1 MRLCPRQD
9 SSSTSWSS
17 HWLRDS
23 GNIIQYDF
31 GGARLAYIPQH
42 TINQVASD
50 ENIRAVISFDDS
62 LSDCSSDTKNG
73 LITKII
79 LSGRRVFV
87 ICILG
92 RISMKYLRV
101 LLEED
106 HVTDSELPIAE
117 KRFTSGFANS
127 PYPLASFLRA
137 QFRLEGL
144 SQMPAQG
151 RFHQQIDEAH
161 TVPISVKSRLYDSLR
176 SNVYEMLIMFPG
188 TNFPLPPGQD
198 LVIKQ
203 AYSHATECGTERK
216 FLQALADNNISH
228 PHIVT
233 SYTGFQF
240 RTAHYVVSERGSGNL
255 LEFMTK
261 YTDGAQAGLDYDWVV
276 RQFMGLAD
284 ALSKIHG
291 PTTKGNTGL
300 YRNIGL
306 DNILV
311 FAKNDMSLQDST
323 LKFCG
328 WSYARMTARE
338 SNEETSEASSERAS
352 DESIIGTYNEH
363 KPSEV
368 IRGWNIAVSR
378 DIECLGLAF
387 LEVLVWF
394 HEGEVKMS
402 NFVEQHRYRWND
414 TAPGGM
420 KLARTVQ
427 QKIEEIGDRGAE
439 WKTLVDIIDQM
450 LHVDVVNTSR
460 VSDVVTALG
469 SLLGT

>member
-1 MRLCPRQD
+1 MV
-9 SSSTSWSS
+9 
-17 HWLRDS
+17 
-23 GNIIQYDF
+23 N
-31 GGARLAYIPQH
+31 

-50 ENIRAVISFDDS
+50 ENIRAVISFDNS
-62 LSDCSSDTKNG
+62 LSDCSPNIKNG
-73 LITKII
+73 LITKTI

-92 RISMKYLRV
+92 KIPIKYLRV

-106 HVTDSELPIAE
+106 LVTDSELPIAQ
-117 KRFTSGFANS
+117 KRVTSGFANS
-127 PYPLASFLRA
+127 PYLLASFLRA

-144 SQMPAQG
+144 SQMPTQG

-176 SNVYEMLIMFPG
+176 SSVYEMQIMFPG

-203 AYSHATECGTERK
+203 AYPHATECGTERE

-240 RTAHYVVSERGSGNL
+240 RTGHYVVSERGSGNL
-255 LEFMTK
+255 LKFMPK

-276 RQFMGLAD
+276 RQFMGLTD

-291 PTTKGNTGL
+291 PTTKGNNGL

-311 FAKNDMSLQDST
+311 FAKNDLNLQDST

-328 WSYARMTARE
+328 WSCAKMTDRE
-338 SNEETSEASSERAS
+338 RNEETSEASSEQAS
-352 DESIIGTYNEH
+352 DKPVIGTYNEN

-378 DIECLGLAF
+378 DIERLGLAF

-402 NFVEQHRYRWND
+402 DFVEQHRYRWND
-414 TAPGGM
+414 IVPGGL

-427 QKIEEIGDRGAE
+427 QKIKEIGDRGAE
-439 WKTLVDIIDQM
+439 WKTVVDIIGQM
-450 LHVDVVNTSR
+450 LQVNVVNTSR
-460 VSDVVTALG
+460 ASDVVTALG
-469 SLLGT
+469 SLLDT

>member
-9 SSSTSWSS
+9 SSATWWSS
-17 HWLRDS
+17 RWLRDS
-23 GNIIQYDF
+23 GNIIQYNF
-31 GGARLAYIPQH
+31 GGAELAYIPQH

-50 ENIRAVISFDDS
+50 ENIRAVISFDNS
-62 LSDCSSDTKNG
+62 LSDCSSDTRNG

-92 RISMKYLRV
+92 KISMKYLRA

-106 HVTDSELPIAE
+106 HVTDSEIPIPE
-117 KRFTSGFANS
+117 KRVTSGFANS
-127 PYPLASFLRA
+127 PYLASFLRA
-137 QFRLEGL
+137 QLRLEGL
-144 SQMPAQG
+144 SQMPTQG

-161 TVPISVKSRLYDSLR
+161 TVPISVKSRLYNGLQ
-176 SNVYEMLIMFPG
+176 SNVHEMQIMYPG
-188 TNFPLPPGQD
+188 TNFPLPPGQE
-198 LVIKQ
+198 LVIKE
-203 AYSHATECGTERK
+203 AYSYATECGTERK
-216 FLQALADNNISH
+216 FLQAPANNNISH

-240 RTAHYVVSERGSGNL
+240 RTTHYVVSERGSGHL
-255 LEFMTK
+255 LKFMTK

-276 RQFMGLAD
+276 RQFMGLTD

-291 PTTKGNTGL
+291 PTTKGNTEL
-300 YRNIGL
+300 YRNIRL
-306 DNILV
+306 ENILV
-311 FAKNDMSLQDST
+311 FAKNDLNLQDST

-328 WSYARMTARE
+328 WGYARMTGRE
-338 SNEETSEASSERAS
+338 PNEETSKASSEQAS

-363 KPSEV
+363 KPSKV
-368 IRGWNIAVSR
+368 ICGWNIAVSR

-402 NFVEQHRYRWND
+402 DFVKQHR
-414 TAPGGM
+414 
-420 KLARTVQ
+420 
-427 QKIEEIGDRGAE
+427 
-439 WKTLVDIIDQM
+439 
-450 LHVDVVNTSR
+450 
-460 VSDVVTALG
+460 
-469 SLLGT
+469 

>member
-9 SSSTSWSS
+9 SSATSWSS

-31 GGARLAYIPQH
+31 GEAKLAYIPQY
-42 TINQVASD
+42 TINEVASD
-50 ENIRAVISFDDS
+50 ENVRAVISFDNS

-92 RISMKYLRV
+92 KISMKYLRA

-117 KRFTSGFANS
+117 KRITSGFANS
-127 PYPLASFLRA
+127 PYLLASFLRA

-144 SQMPAQG
+144 SQMPTQG

-161 TVPISVKSRLYDSLR
+161 TVPISVKSSLYDSLQ
-176 SNVYEMLIMFPG
+176 SHVYEMQIMFPG

-198 LVIKQ
+198 LVIKK
-203 AYSHATECGTERK
+203 ACSYATKCVTERK
-216 FLQALADNNISH
+216 FLQALANNDISH

-233 SYTGFQF
+233 SYTGFWF
-240 RTAHYVVSERGSGNL
+240 RTAQYVVSERGSGNL
-255 LEFMTK
+255 LKFMTK
-261 YTDGAQAGLDYDWVV
+261 YTDGAQARLNYDWVV
-276 RQFMGLAD
+276 HQFMGLAD
-284 ALSKIHG
+284 ALAKIHG
-291 PTTKGNTGL
+291 PTTKGNTGF
-300 YRNIGL
+300 YRNINL

-311 FAKNDMSLQDST
+311 FAKNDLNLQDST

-328 WSYARMTARE
+328 WGYARMTDGER
-338 SNEETSEASSERAS
+338 NEETSEASCEQAS
-352 DESIIGTYNEH
+352 DESIIGAYNEH

-378 DIECLGLAF
+378 DIRCLGLAF

-402 NFVEQHRYRWND
+402 DFVKQHRYRWID
-414 TAPGGM
+414 APPGGI
-420 KLARTVQ
+420 ARTVQ
-427 QKIEEIGDRGAE
+427 QKMKEIGDRGAE
-439 WKTLVDIIDQM
+439 WKTLVDIIGQM
-450 LHVDVVNTSR
+450 LQVDVVNTSR
-460 VSDVVTALG
+460 ASDVVTALG
-469 SLLGT
+469 SLLNT

>member
-1 MRLCPRQD
+1 
-9 SSSTSWSS
+9 
-17 HWLRDS
+17 
-23 GNIIQYDF
+23 
-31 GGARLAYIPQH
+31 
-42 TINQVASD
+42 
-50 ENIRAVISFDDS
+50 
-62 LSDCSSDTKNG
+62 
-73 LITKII
+73 
-79 LSGRRVFV
+79 
-87 ICILG
+87 
-92 RISMKYLRV
+92 MKYLRV